1 MASPIF
7 MWLLAIEPPP
17 KKVYASTL
25 LIWIQTA
32 KFKIQKYFFSEDIFY
47 EDDDDNKYLMAVE
60 HELCIVY
67 PERSLRAPLA
77 GQPT

>member
-7 MWLLAIEPPP
+7 MWLLAIEPPS

-25 LIWIQTA
+25 LFWIQTA
-32 KFKIQKYFFSEDIFY
+32 KFKLQRQFEDNFD
-47 EDDDDNKYLMAVE
+47 EGDDDNKYLMAVE

-67 PERSLRAPLA
+67 SERSLRAPLA